1 MKWTTRD
8 ILLTLLLAIL
18 ATGCAGLRTQDL
30 SDLGDGTMRIS
41 SSDLLWQLERGP
53 YFTNWNEA
61 SAYVDTLELGG
72 HLDWRLPTSEE
83 LLDLY
88 YVFDFGNAEESDQLE
103 GIEGYFWVAEK
114 DGTGYIGSWK
124 DTEICEITRRFDPGT
139 RGGYVRAVRP

>member
-1 MKWTTRD
+1 MKWTTRS

-53 YFTNWNEA
+53 YFTTWAEA
-61 SAYVDTLELGG
+61 SDYVATLELGG
-72 HLDWRLPTSEE
+72 HKDWRLPTSEE

-88 YVFDFGNAEESDQLE
+88 YVFDFGNAKESDQLE
-103 GIEGYFWVAEK
+103 GIEGYYWVAEK
-114 DGTGYIGSWK
+114 DDTGYIGAWK
-124 DTEICEITRRFDPGT
+124 DTDICEIDRRFNPGS
-139 RGGYVRAVRP
+139 RGGNVRAVRP